1 MKVSRVKIY
10 CKLKYIFFSL
20 FLNSEKVTSVIKNK
34 LSDQTKK
41 KYVQFFGMCRTCFIV
56 VLEYLIKYRPEKN
69 EILICS
75 YNLEE
80 MIEIAKIYK
89 FKVKLID
96 IDLKTGSMDLN
107 IIDKNISDNTAAI
120 LYTNM
125 FNNYSELIKLKK
137 ICEKNEIL
145 LIEDNAIYLGNYHQ
159 DNENKIYSG
168 SFGDVSIFS
177 FGIMKNISAIFGG
190 ALVTSNIDIYNFA
203 QEKNNSF
210 QNFPSSLYFKKFLLF
225 IILKLSLSK
234 LIYNFFF
241 FYVLKIAHNFK
252 IKFLLKLIYPSLNF
266 KLKKYIL
273 PEYKSKISNLSLKI
287 IYQIIKDPDFE
298 TQRKKR
304 KENNLLYYKLLD
316 QNQNIKQIELLD
328 FDFQNFLDYPIIVK
342 KNKDKLVELLFK
354 KGLETRY
361 HFYSNFEKYLNLKNN
376 NVSKYYEE
384 NLICLPSHSE
394 IEEKKIKKYCKEIN
408 NFYLNE

>member
-1 MKVSRVKIY
+1 
-10 CKLKYIFFSL
+10 
-20 FLNSEKVTSVIKNK
+20 
-34 LSDQTKK
+34 
-41 KYVQFFGMCRTCFIV
+41 
-56 VLEYLIKYRPEKN
+56 
-69 EILICS
+69 
-75 YNLEE
+75 
-80 MIEIAKIYK
+80 
-89 FKVKLID
+89 
-96 IDLKTGSMDLN
+96 
-107 IIDKNISDNTAAI
+107 
-120 LYTNM
+120 M

>member
-1 MKVSRVKIY
+1 MKISRIKIY

-20 FLNSEKVTSVIKNK
+20 FINSGHAASVIKNK

-56 VLEYLIKYRPEKN
+56 VLEYLIKYRPEKK

-96 IDLKTGSMDLN
+96 IDLKTGVMDLD
-107 IIDKNISDNTAAI
+107 IIEQNISNETAAI

-125 FNNYSELIKLKK
+125 FNNYTELTKLKK
-137 ICEKNEIL
+137 VCEKNKIL
-145 LIEDNAIYLGNYHQ
+145 LIEDNAIYQGNYH
-159 DNENKIYSG
+159 DDKENKIYSG

-203 QEKNNSF
+203 QNKNNDYK
-210 QNFPSSLYFKKFLLF
+210 NFPSSLYFKKFLLL

-241 FYVLKIAHNFK
+241 FYILRIAHNFK
-252 IKFLLKLIYPSLNF
+252 IQFLLKLIYPSLNF
-266 KLKKYIL
+266 KLKQNIL
-273 PEYKSKISNLSLKI
+273 PEYKSKISNFSLKI
-287 IYQIIKDPDFE
+287 IYQIINDPDFE
-298 TQRKKR
+298 IERKKR
-304 KENNLLYYKLLD
+304 KENNLLYHKLLD

-342 KNKDKLVELLFK
+342 KNKDQLVEFLFK

-361 HFYSNFEKYLNLKNN
+361 HFYSNFEKYLNLNNN

-394 IEEKKIKKYCKEIN
+394 INEKEIKKYCKEIN

>member
-1 MKVSRVKIY
+1 MKISRVKIY

-20 FLNSEKVTSVIKNK
+20 FINSAHAASVIKNK

-56 VLEYLIKYRPEKN
+56 VLEYLIKYRPKKK

-96 IDLKTGSMDLN
+96 IDLKTGAMDLD
-107 IIDKNISDNTAAI
+107 IIEQNISNETAAI

-125 FNNYSELIKLKK
+125 FNNYTELTKLKK
-137 ICEKNEIL
+137 ICEKNKIL
-145 LIEDNAIYLGNYHQ
+145 LIEDNAIYLGNYHK
-159 DNENKIYSG
+159 DKENKIYSG

-190 ALVTSNIDIYNFA
+190 ALVTSNADIYNFA
-203 QEKNNSF
+203 QKKNNDF
-210 QNFPSSLYFKKFLLF
+210 KNFPSGSYFKKLLLL
-225 IILKLSLSK
+225 IILKLFLSK

-241 FYVLKIAHNFK
+241 FYILRIAHSLKIK
-252 IKFLLKLIYPSLNF
+252 LLLKLIYPSLNY
-266 KLKKYIL
+266 KLKQNIL
-273 PEYKSKISNLSLKI
+273 PEYKSKISNLSLKM

-298 TQRKKR
+298 IERKKR
-304 KENNLLYYKLLD
+304 KENNLLYHKLLD
-316 QNQNIKQIELLD
+316 QNQNIQQIELLD
-328 FDFQNFLDYPIIVK
+328 FNFQNFLDYPIIVK
-342 KNKDKLVELLFK
+342 KNKDQLIKFLFK

-361 HFYSNFEKYLNLKNN
+361 HFYSNFEKHLNLKNN

-394 IEEKKIKKYCKEIN
+394 INEKKIKKYCKEIN